1 MGGRTGR
8 GVTDG
13 ERGGERGGG
22 GEGAGGGEVQERE
35 AEARVAAQLAQL
47 ELERHGAALGLGMR
61 RAGAGE
67 GVRDHRSVEVGRDER
82 EDAVVALQDLLV
94 PVGRETSSSAT
105 GRVTRVGASN
115 VRVLRCQVEM
125 EASV

>member
-1 MGGRTGR
+1 
-8 GVTDG
+8 
-13 ERGGERGGG
+13 
-22 GEGAGGGEVQERE
+22 
-35 AEARVAAQLAQL
+35 
-47 ELERHGAALGLGMR
+47 MR